1 LKAIAGIFAAC
12 LAMST
17 GVSPADSADP
27 PVIVDLSKDFVA
39 ITAGFT
45 GTEVLLFGSTKG
57 KGKVVIVI
65 EGPANNAT
73 IRMKE
78 RVAGIWVN
86 GSEVTFEHVPAFYQ
100 VLSTDELGD
109 WLPAA
114 LREEHHIGLDNLSI
128 RPLGDVS
135 AAEATVFRNAL
146 IRNKQQAGHYGK
158 GTGQMKLAGGRLF
171 RSTVF
176 FPADVQVGVY
186 SIRTYLIE
194 NRKVVSSQVLP
205 LAINK
210 TGLEAELYRAAH
222 QHSALYGIA
231 AIVIAV
237 LAGLG
242 GNMLF
247 RRN

>member
-1 LKAIAGIFAAC
+1 MVTGIFAAW
-12 LAMST
+12 LIMSAGAT
-17 GVSPADSADP
+17 RAQSEDP
-27 PVIVDLSKDFVA
+27 PVVVDLSKDFVA

-45 GTEVLLFGSTKG
+45 GTEVLLFGTFEG
-57 KGKVVIVI
+57 KGQVIVI
-65 EGPANNAT
+65 VEGPANNAT

-86 GSEVTFEHVPAFYQ
+86 GSEVSFEHVPAFYQ
-100 VLSTDELGD
+100 ILATEELGD
-109 WLPAA
+109 WLPQS
-114 LREEHHIGLDNLSI
+114 LREEYHIGLDHLNI

-135 AAEATVFRNAL
+135 PGDKKMFRDAL
-146 IRNKQQAGHYGK
+146 IRNKQEAGHYGRGPGK
-158 GTGQMKLAGGRLF
+158 MRLVGGRLF

-186 SIRTYLIE
+186 SIRTFLIQDQ
-194 NRKVVSSQVLP
+194 KVVSTQVLP

-210 TGLEAELYRAAH
+210 TGMEAELYRAAH
-222 QHSALYGIA
+222 QHSALYGLA

>member
-1 LKAIAGIFAAC
+1 MKVVAGIFAAW
-12 LAMST
+12 LAMGAGT
-17 GVSPADSADP
+17 TTAQTANQPI
-27 PVIVDLSKDFVA
+27 IVDLSKDFVA

-45 GTEVLLFGSTKG
+45 GTEILLFGATEG
-57 KGKVVIVI
+57 KGRVVVVV
-65 EGPANNAT
+65 EGPANYAT
-73 IRMKE
+73 VRMKE

-86 GSEVTFEHVPAFYQ
+86 GREVTFEHVPTFYQ
-100 VLSTDELGD
+100 VLATEEPGA
-109 WLPAA
+109 WLPETI
-114 LREEHHIGLDNLSI
+114 REEYQIGLDHLNI
-128 RPLGDVS
+128 RPLADIP
-135 AAEATVFRNAL
+135 AEEAEKFRKAL
-146 IRNKQQAGHYGK
+146 IRNKQDAGHYGK
-158 GTGQMKLAGGRLF
+158 GTGQMSMAGGRLF

-186 SIRTYLIE
+186 SIRSYLIE

-210 TGLEAELYRAAH
+210 TGLQAELYRVAH

-231 AIVIAV
+231 AIFIAV

-242 GNMLF
+242 GNLLF